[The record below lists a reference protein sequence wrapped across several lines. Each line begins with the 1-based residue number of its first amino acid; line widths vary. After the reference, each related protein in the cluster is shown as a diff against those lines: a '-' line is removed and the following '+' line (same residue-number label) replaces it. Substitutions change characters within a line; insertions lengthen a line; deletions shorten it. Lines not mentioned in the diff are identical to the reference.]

1 MKKILESILF
11 ALIVTALVVV
21 GFILIVAPFI
31 ISIGFDNPLFMTMYI
46 FYFFVWVAVD
56 YYRNY

>member
-11 ALIVTALVVV
+11 ALIITALFVA

-31 ISIGFDNPLFMTMYI
+31 ISIGFDKPLFMTMYI
-46 FYFFVWVAVD
+46 FYLFVWIAVD